1 MKQLSKPNLSKKQ
14 WKLLSLCLAVLAV
27 VLALPP
33 VAQRAGAFAAANLNR
48 WLPIYC
54 VQTEKPVLSVS
65 FDAAWGAGIPAET
78 SSRLSFSC
86 QQPQSSEKV

>member
-1 MKQLSKPNLSKKQ
+1 MKRLSKPNLSKKQ

-48 WLPIYC
+48 RLPIYC

-65 FDAAWGAGIPAET
+65 FDAAWGAGILSEIFPF
-78 SSRLSFSC
+78 SSFSC